1 MTSEKIIWY
10 FIDLSATIKGK
21 KATDYKM
28 IGQYV
33 TAINSSNS
41 DWLLA
46 KNKIIDHEKLK
57 FRRWNLKIFNSKNS
71 CNTIKIPE

>member
-1 MTSEKIIWY
+1 MTSEKIKPY
-10 FIDLSATIKGK
+10 LIDISATIKGK
-21 KATDYKM
+21 KASEYKM

-33 TAINSSNS
+33 TTINSSNS

-46 KNKIIDHEKLK
+46 NNKIIDLEKLK

-71 CNTIKIPE
+71 CNTIKIPK